1 MSQVTAWMGD
11 RSVRIKVL
19 APVLLAAVGI
29 VAVAWS
35 GLAALNAAGARTHA
49 MYAHT
54 ALPLDDLETLRDME
68 GDLRVVVRD
77 LVLTPPGADQN
88 AVITDM
94 HDTDNAVDQAL
105 AAYVADHG
113 SLDANR
119 SELLKQ
125 ARAGLAQWRS
135 VRDEQLVPLA
145 RTGNTTAGAAMIGAG
160 GALDKANTE
169 FGDALDTLSEE
180 ETRQAK
186 SEDTA
191 SASQQNRQRS
201 IVIVVSLAVVLGA
214 VTIGLLVARAVVRP
228 LLAVREVLVAL
239 AQGDLTGQPQVRSR
253 DEVGQMAAALSS
265 ANTAL
270 RTTVGTIVD
279 SARALSDAA
288 NRLAVSNTE
297 VVRRAADSAAQA
309 GAVAGAADSA
319 SVSITAVR
327 SGATEMSTA
336 INEVA
341 RRAELAAQVASAAVE
356 IVTSTTATVA
366 ELGRSSA
373 DIEQV
378 LSDIT
383 SIAAQTNLLALNAT
397 IEAARAGEAG
407 KGFAVVAGEVKDLAQ
422 QTASATEDIA
432 RRIAAI
438 QTTSSQ
444 ATAAIDRIGTVIT
457 EINDHQAAIA
467 AAVEQQT
474 ATTGEMGRGV
484 ADAADA
490 STRIASIIT
499 EVATMARATET
510 EVAGSQ
516 DAVTT
521 VTRLSN
527 DLQTSTERF
536 RI

>member
-1 MSQVTAWMGD
+1 MGD

-19 APVLLAAVGI
+19 TPVLLAAVGI

-35 GLAALNAAGARTHA
+35 GLAAVNAAGARTDS
-49 MYAHT
+49 MYRHT
-54 ALPLDDLETLRDME
+54 ALPLDDLATLRDME
-68 GDLRVVVRD
+68 GDSRVDVRD
-77 LVLTPPGADQN
+77 LVLNRPGADQN
-88 AVITDM
+88 AVIADM
-94 HDTDNAVDQAL
+94 HDTDTAVDQAL
-105 AAYVADHG
+105 GAYVADHG
-113 SLDANR
+113 TLDAER
-119 SELLKQ
+119 TELIKQ
-125 ARAGLAQWRS
+125 ARGGIAQWRS
-135 VRDEQLVPLA
+135 VRDVQLVPLA
-145 RTGNTTAGAAMIGAG
+145 RNGNTAAVAALITGG
-160 GALDKANTE
+160 GALDKADGQ
-169 FGDALDTLSEE
+169 FGDALDALAQA
-180 ETRQAK
+180 ETSQAK
-186 SEDTA
+186 NAAAA
-191 SASQQNRQRS
+191 SASQQNRQRT
-201 IVIVVSLAVVLGA
+201 IVIAVSLAVMLGA
-214 VTIGLLVARAVVRP
+214 VTVGLLVARAVVRP
-228 LLAVREVLVAL
+228 ILAVREVLVAL
-239 AQGDLTGQPQVRSR
+239 AEGDLTGNPPIRTR
-253 DEVGQMAAALSS
+253 DEVGQMATALSS
-265 ANTAL
+265 ANAAL
-270 RTTVGTIVD
+270 RNTVGTIVE
-279 SARALSDAA
+279 SARTLSHAA

-297 VVRRAADSAAQA
+297 VVRRAAHSAAQA
-309 GAVAGAADSA
+309 GAVAGAAESA
-319 SVSITAVR
+319 SESINAVR
-327 SGATEMSTA
+327 TGATEMGTA

-341 RRAELAAQVASAAVE
+341 RRAELAAQVASAAVD
-356 IVTSTTATVA
+356 IVTNTTATVE

-438 QTTSSQ
+438 QTTSRE
-444 ATAAIDRIGTVIT
+444 ATAAIIRIGTVIT

-490 STRIASIIT
+490 SARIASIIT
-499 EVATMARATET
+499 EVATAARATET

-521 VTRLSN
+521 VTRLST
-527 DLQTSTERF
+527 DLQSSAERF
-536 RI
+536 RV